1 MSTIRGALP
10 AFHPLPD
17 GQPNSPPAVE
27 FSRFLIAAPSSGSGK
42 TTLTLGLLRAL
53 KNRGLAVQ
61 PFKCGPDYLDT
72 LHHGTAAGTP
82 SLNLD
87 TFMASEAHVA
97 QTFARFAA
105 PADVAVVEG
114 VMGLFD
120 GADRMQASSA
130 SVAELL
136 DLPVVLVINAKAMA
150 YSVAPLLFGFK
161 NFYPGIRLV
170 GAIFNFVNSASHYQ
184 FLRDACQDVGVEALG
199 YLPHNPLVA
208 IPSRH
213 LGLSIDAGIQYEA
226 IIGQL
231 AEMLPQTVDL
241 DRLLE
246 ITGGAIPA
254 PAAGPSPTVPAGRP
268 RRFAVARDAAFT
280 FTYHQNLQVLEQL
293 GEVTYFSPL
302 ADVALPLK
310 TDLLYLPGGYPELFA
325 AGLSRNTAM
334 RASVAAYCQRGGV
347 AYAECGGLM
356 YLAQTLT
363 DAQGQTFPMAG
374 VLPCA
379 TSMENSKLT
388 LGYRTAQWEG
398 LTLKGHEFHYS
409 HLTELEA
416 SSFQAQ
422 VSNAKGAQVL
432 AKVYR
437 QHNTIS
443 SYLHLYWAENPAL
456 IHWLLD
462 LPAHPQPGGDAA
474 ATMPTRTSR
483 RSRGEDGPAKTAVR
497 V

>member
-1 MSTIRGALP
+1 M
-10 AFHPLPD
+10 PLP
-17 GQPNSPPAVE
+17 S
-27 FSRFLIAAPSSGSGK
+27 SRFLIAAPSSGSGK

-53 KNRGLAVQ
+53 RNRGLTVQ

-72 LHHGTAAGTP
+72 LHHGTAAGVP

-97 QTFARFAA
+97 ETYARYAA

-120 GADRMQASSA
+120 GADRMRASSA
-130 SVAELL
+130 AVAELL
-136 DLPVVLVINAKAMA
+136 DLPVVLVVNAKAMA

-184 FLRDACQDVGVEALG
+184 FLRDACQDVGVETLG
-199 YLPHNPLVA
+199 YLPHNPQVT

-213 LGLSIDAGIQYEA
+213 LGLSIDAGIQYET

-231 AEMLPQTVDL
+231 ADMLPQTVDL

-246 ITGGAIPA
+246 ITRGAALAPATAPA
-254 PAAGPSPTVPAGRP
+254 PAVPTGRP
-268 RRFAVARDAAFT
+268 RRFAVAHDAAFT
-280 FTYHQNLQVLEQL
+280 FTYHQNLQVLAQL

-302 ADVALPLK
+302 TDTALPPA

-325 AGLSRNTAM
+325 EGLSRNAAM
-334 RASVAAYCQRGGV
+334 RASVATYCQRGGA

-356 YLAQTLT
+356 YLGQTLT

-374 VLPCA
+374 VLPCT
-379 TSMENSKLT
+379 TSLEKSKLT
-388 LGYRTAQWEG
+388 LGYRTAQWNG
-398 LTLKGHEFHYS
+398 LTLQGHEFHYS
-409 HLTELEA
+409 HLTELEEVLSGA
-416 SSFQAQ
+416 R
-422 VSNAKGAQVL
+422 VTNAKGVEVP
-432 AKVYR
+432 AKIYR
-437 QHNTIS
+437 QHNTIA
-443 SYLHLYWAENPAL
+443 SYLHLYWAENPAF
-456 IHWLLD
+456 IEWLLS
-462 LPAHPQPGGDAA
+462 LPANP
-474 ATMPTRTSR
+474 
-483 RSRGEDGPAKTAVR
+483 
-497 V
+497 

>member
-1 MSTIRGALP
+1 M
-10 AFHPLPD
+10 PLP
-17 GQPNSPPAVE
+17 S
-27 FSRFLIAAPSSGSGK
+27 SRFLIAAPSSGSGK

-53 KNRGLAVQ
+53 RNRGLTVQ

-72 LHHGTAAGTP
+72 LHHGTAAGVP

-97 QTFARFAA
+97 ETYARYAA

-120 GADRMQASSA
+120 GADRMRASSA
-130 SVAELL
+130 AVAELL
-136 DLPVVLVINAKAMA
+136 DLPVVLVVNAKAMA

-199 YLPHNPLVA
+199 YLPYNPQVA

-231 AEMLPQTVDL
+231 ADMLPQTVDL

-246 ITGGAIPA
+246 ITRGAAPVPAAVPA
-254 PAAGPSPTVPAGRP
+254 PVVPTDRP

-280 FTYHQNLQVLEQL
+280 FTYHQNLQVLAQL

-302 ADVALPLK
+302 TDAALPPA
-310 TDLLYLPGGYPELFA
+310 TDLLYLPGGYPELLA
-325 AGLSRNTAM
+325 EGLSRNAAM
-334 RASVAAYCQRGGV
+334 RASVAAYCQRGG
-347 AYAECGGLM
+347 ATYAECGGLM
-356 YLAQTLT
+356 YLGQTLT
-363 DAQGQTFPMAG
+363 DAQGRTFPMAG
-374 VLPCA
+374 VLPCT
-379 TSMENSKLT
+379 TSLENSKLT
-388 LGYRTAQWEG
+388 LGYRTAQWNG
-398 LTLKGHEFHYS
+398 MTLQGHEFHYS
-409 HLTELEA
+409 HLTELKEVLSGA
-416 SSFQAQ
+416 R
-422 VSNAKGAQVL
+422 VTNAKGVEVP

-437 QHNTIS
+437 QHNTIA
-443 SYLHLYWAENPAL
+443 SYLHLYWAENPAF
-456 IHWLLD
+456 INWLLS
-462 LPAHPQPGGDAA
+462 LPANP
-474 ATMPTRTSR
+474 
-483 RSRGEDGPAKTAVR
+483 
-497 V
+497 

>member
-1 MSTIRGALP
+1 M
-10 AFHPLPD
+10 PLP
-17 GQPNSPPAVE
+17 S
-27 FSRFLIAAPSSGSGK
+27 SRFLIAAPSSGSGK

-53 KNRGLAVQ
+53 RNRGLTVQ

-72 LHHGTAAGTP
+72 LHHGTAAGVP

-97 QTFARFAA
+97 ETYARYAA

-120 GADRMQASSA
+120 GADRMRASSA
-130 SVAELL
+130 AVAELL
-136 DLPVVLVINAKAMA
+136 DLPVVLVVNAKAMA

-199 YLPHNPLVA
+199 YLPHNPQVA

-231 AEMLPQTVDL
+231 ADMLPQTVDL

-246 ITGGAIPA
+246 ITQGAAPVLAAVPA
-254 PAAGPSPTVPAGRP
+254 PAVPAGRP

-280 FTYHQNLQVLEQL
+280 FTYHQNLQVLAQL

-302 ADVALPLK
+302 TDAALPPA

-325 AGLSRNTAM
+325 EGLSRNTAM
-334 RASVAAYCQRGGV
+334 RASVATYCQRGGA

-356 YLAQTLT
+356 YLGQTLT

-374 VLPCA
+374 VLPCT
-379 TSMENSKLT
+379 TSLENSKLT
-388 LGYRTAQWEG
+388 LGYRTAQWNG
-398 LTLKGHEFHYS
+398 MTLQGHEFHYS
-409 HLTELEA
+409 HLTELEEVL
-416 SSFQAQ
+416 SDAQ
-422 VSNAKGAQVL
+422 VTNAKGVKVP

-437 QHNTIS
+437 QHNTIA
-443 SYLHLYWAENPAL
+443 SYLHLYWAENPAF
-456 IHWLLD
+456 IHWLLG
-462 LPAHPQPGGDAA
+462 LPGGA
-474 ATMPTRTSR
+474 
-483 RSRGEDGPAKTAVR
+483 
-497 V
+497 